1 MDMESN
7 HAMPA
12 AAPNDIER
20 EYLFGP
26 FRFVPARQRLAC
38 GDTPVR
44 VGSRALEILAVLTER
59 AGEVVSKQ
67 ELIARAWPRSVVEDR
82 NLKVQLSALRRALDQ
97 SQRACGEL
105 VTDYVATVTGR
116 GYRFVAPVSLA
127 LHVAQPQHRP
137 QAQRAGVPM
146 HNLPATGTRAIGRA
160 DAVSSLLGAL
170 GQRRIVSV
178 VGPGGIGKT
187 TVALAV
193 AEAALQR
200 QGRRICFVDLGPARD
215 AQCVAQALA
224 AALGLELGPGDPVP
238 QLLAGLRHEH
248 LLLVLDSCEHVLEA
262 SALLAELIAAHAPGV
277 SVLATSREPLRV
289 GGEGVHRLAPLACPP
304 ASMPGAAPLSASQAL
319 AFGAVR
325 LFVERAAEC
334 QGGYRLDDADAPA
347 VAEICRR
354 LEGLALAIELAATR
368 LDALGARELAARLDE
383 RYRLLA
389 RGRHTLLRRHRTLAA
404 ALDWSYDFLPEDER
418 LILRA
423 LSVFAGPFTLDAAT
437 MLMAGGALTGGQIVD
452 GVANLVEKSLL
463 AADPHGVVVLYRLF
477 GATRAYALDK
487 LEAEGEAPEMRRR
500 LARLECAL
508 DDVRVGASPP
518 LLARAGGIP
527 GRAARIGLRAND
539 GIAVPRATP

>member
-1 MDMESN
+1 M
-7 HAMPA
+7 
-12 AAPNDIER
+12 
-20 EYLFGP
+20 
-26 FRFVPARQRLAC
+26 
-38 GDTPVR
+38 
-44 VGSRALEILAVLTER
+44 
-59 AGEVVSKQ
+59 
-67 ELIARAWPRSVVEDR
+67 
-82 NLKVQLSALRRALDQ
+82 
-97 SQRACGEL
+97 
-105 VTDYVATVTGR
+105 
-116 GYRFVAPVSLA
+116 
-127 LHVAQPQHRP
+127 
-137 QAQRAGVPM
+137 
-146 HNLPATGTRAIGRA
+146 
-160 DAVSSLLGAL
+160 
-170 GQRRIVSV
+170 
-178 VGPGGIGKT
+178 
-187 TVALAV
+187 
-193 AEAALQR
+193 
-200 QGRRICFVDLGPARD
+200 
-215 AQCVAQALA
+215 
-224 AALGLELGPGDPVP
+224 
-238 QLLAGLRHEH
+238 
-248 LLLVLDSCEHVLEA
+248 LEA

-304 ASMPGAAPLSASQAL
+304 ASAPGAASLSASQAL

-334 QGGYRLDDADAPA
+334 RGGYRLDDADAPA

-423 LSVFAGPFTLDAAT
+423 LSVFSGPFTLDAAT
-437 MLMAGGALTGGQIVD
+437 MLMAGGALTGCQVVD

-463 AADPHGVVVLYRLF
+463 AADPHGAVVLYRLF

-487 LEAEGEAPEMRRR
+487 LEADGEAPEMRRR
-500 LARLECAL
+500 LARLESAL

-518 LLARAGGIP
+518 LLARSGGIP
-527 GRAARIGLRAND
+527 GRPARIGLRAND